1 MIEKNEKELNNAK
14 VLIVG
19 AAGFIGGFL
28 VKEILKESVKEVIL
42 YDNFT
47 RELDITNNYVQA
59 RTSALRDAALRER
72 DFGQNC
78 LDRVTCI
85 KKFIGADANK
95 ITQGQLLKEFFR

>member
-47 RELDITNNYVQA
+47 R
-59 RTSALRDAALRER
+59 
-72 DFGQNC
+72 
-78 LDRVTCI
+78 
-85 KKFIGADANK
+85 
-95 ITQGQLLKEFFR
+95 